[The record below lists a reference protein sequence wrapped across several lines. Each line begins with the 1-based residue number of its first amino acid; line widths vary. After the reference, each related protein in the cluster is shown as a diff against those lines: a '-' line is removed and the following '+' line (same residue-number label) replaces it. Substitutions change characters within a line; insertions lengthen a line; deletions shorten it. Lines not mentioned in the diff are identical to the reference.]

1 MIPSVLRMET
11 DMKNPW
17 ISCMLWFI
25 VIAGTVDVL
34 STDLRY
40 EANPVLVAAG
50 PSWQNLVILKV
61 SLSLIAFVTYVLGL
75 KALNHRVCSLPD
87 DKGYA
92 EILSILIY
100 RKQVPTSK
108 LLFGWPG
115 WPSDWGALAAIVGI
129 VVATSAVSVGFIAAV
144 TNTFNLVRSYQQL
157 ILVQSLSTLIGAL
170 SGIYLSCSYVKR
182 NQYTEQ
188 RDQEGRRTSAPYP

>member
-1 MIPSVLRMET
+1 MER
-11 DMKNPW
+11 DMKTPW
-17 ISCMLWFI
+17 ISCMLWLI

-61 SLSLIAFVTYVLGL
+61 SLSLIALVTYVLGL
-75 KALNHRVCSLPD
+75 KALDRRVCSLPD
-87 DKGYA
+87 NKGHA

-100 RKQVPTSK
+100 RKQVPISK

-115 WPSDWGALAAIVGI
+115 CPSDWGALAAIVGI
-129 VVATSAVSVGFIAAV
+129 IVATSAVSIGFIAAL

-157 ILVQSLSTLIGAL
+157 VLAQSLSTLIGAF
-170 SGIYLSCSYVKR
+170 SGIYLSCLYITR
-182 NQYTEQ
+182 NQNTEQ
-188 RDQEGRRTSAPYP
+188 IDAEGPPIVGPRS

>member
-1 MIPSVLRMET
+1 
-11 DMKNPW
+11 MKNPW
-17 ISCMLWFI
+17 ISSMLWLI

-50 PSWQNLVILKV
+50 PSWRNLVILKV
-61 SLSLIAFVTYVLGL
+61 SLSLIAFVTYLLGL
-75 KALNHRVCSLPD
+75 KALNHRVCFLPD
-87 DKGYA
+87 NRGCA
-92 EILSILIY
+92 EILSTLIY
-100 RKQVPTSK
+100 RKQVPISK

-115 WPSDWGALAAIVGI
+115 WPSDWGALGAIVGI